1 MFQAHDQKPQLNR
14 ETPSVA
20 STEQACTEAWIA
32 GEAASARSAV
42 SFEHGKLVWM
52 MLRTLL
58 VIDLR
63 DTGAEATGAVKKLHG
78 KTALESLADVA
89 PTLILSRSDVRKD
102 CVAKAVATKEYAMRM
117 VKL

>member
-1 MFQAHDQKPQLNR
+1 MG
-14 ETPSVA
+14 
-20 STEQACTEAWIA
+20 TEAWIA

-78 KTALESLADVA
+78 ETALESLADVA

-102 CVAKAVATKEYAMRM
+102 CVAKSVATKEYAMRVGKRPSASALSGTVWM
-117 VKL
+117 EPAIMAESP